1 MFFSAE
7 DYDRLMGRWSRRLA
21 PQLIQFAGVEDGQRV
36 LDVGTGTG
44 SLALAV
50 AEAIHGGEIVGVDPA
65 PAYVNYVRGLS
76 SDHRVRF
83 EVGNAQALPFP
94 SGSFDRCLA
103 CLVMNFVPD
112 ARKALA
118 EMHRVTRPSGVVAAC
133 VWDYGEGMEMLRTF
147 WDAAVAL
154 DPTAEPRHERHMPYC
169 RKGELGASWKAAG
182 LEQVEE
188 AALTITFDFSSF
200 DDFWQ
205 PFLTGQGPSGSYA
218 TGLPADGQARLR
230 DRLRDHLLSGR
241 LEGPVTLKGRA
252 WAVKG
257 RVPAD

>member
-1 MFFSAE
+1 MFLNPEA
-7 DYDRLMGRWSRRLA
+7 YDKLMGRWSRRLA
-21 PQLIQFAGVEDGQRV
+21 PQLIQFAGVQDGERV
-36 LDVGTGTG
+36 LDVGAGTG

-50 AEAIHGGEIVGVDPA
+50 AAVTRARQIVGVDPA
-65 PAYVNYVRGLS
+65 RPYVEYVRGLS
-76 SDHRVRF
+76 SDKRVHF
-83 EVGNAQALPFP
+83 EVGSAQALPFP
-94 SGSFDRCLA
+94 SVSFDRCLA

-118 EMHRVTRPSGVVAAC
+118 EMRRVTRPGGVVAAC
-133 VWDYGEGMEMLRTF
+133 VWDYGDGMEMLRTF

-169 RKGELGASWKAAG
+169 RKGELGALWNAAG
-182 LEQVEE
+182 LEEVEE
-188 AALTITFDFSSF
+188 TALTITFDFSSF

-218 TGLPADGQARLR
+218 TSLPVDCQAELRQFLWDRLLGSRADG
-230 DRLRDHLLSGR
+230 
-241 LEGPVTLKGRA
+241 PITLKGRA

-257 RVPAD
+257 SVPVN